1 MQRWISRFE
10 ARMRGLKY
18 LFLLLLLGLLGL
30 PQAYAEVVVVV
41 DAKAGIESL
50 TRDEVINIFLGRHRK
65 LPTGIGA
72 VPADQPVENGLRAEF
87 YRKLVAKDLSEINV
101 YWARLYFSGKTPPPI
116 QLASAKEVFDHI
128 IRTSGGIG
136 YIDRTQVDARVRV
149 VMSFAP

>member
-1 MQRWISRFE
+1 
-10 ARMRGLKY
+10 MRNLKRLLLFP
-18 LFLLLLLGLLGL
+18 LFLLVSLLGCAN
-30 PQAYAEVVVVV
+30 AYAEVVVVV
-41 DAKAGIESL
+41 DSKAGIESL

-116 QLASAKEVFDHI
+116 QLASAKEVLDHI
-128 IRTSGGIG
+128 IRTPGGIG
-136 YIDRTQVDARVRV
+136 YIDRAQVDARVRV
-149 VMSFAP
+149 VMSFTP